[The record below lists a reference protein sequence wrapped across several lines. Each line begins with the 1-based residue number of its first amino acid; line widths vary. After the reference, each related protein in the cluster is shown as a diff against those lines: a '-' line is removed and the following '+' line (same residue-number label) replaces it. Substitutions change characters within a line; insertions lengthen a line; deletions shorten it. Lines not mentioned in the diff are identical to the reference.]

1 MIGAFAT
8 GALAS
13 ALAAAGLTGILLW
26 AIGVVTA
33 GGRPFDLTPAAMA
46 VVGFLVGLVV
56 LLAERVA
63 HRRTR
68 AGSTLGEPWAFR
80 RSDAPG
86 AVARDE
92 EPRG

>member
-13 ALAAAGLTGILLW
+13 ALAAAGLTGIVLW
-26 AIGVVTA
+26 AIGVVDRRRSA
-33 GGRPFDLTPAAMA
+33 VDLTPAVMA

-68 AGSTLGEPWAFR
+68 ASSTLGEPWAYR
-80 RSDAPG
+80 GHGDDDPAQPYG
-86 AVARDE
+86 D
-92 EPRG
+92 PRA

>member
-1 MIGAFAT
+1 MLGAFAT

-13 ALAAAGLTGILLW
+13 ALAAAGLTGVVLW
-26 AIGVVTA
+26 VVGVVTA

-46 VVGFLVGLVV
+46 IVGFVVGLVV

-68 AGSTLGEPWAFR
+68 AASTFGEPWAFR
-80 RSDAPG
+80 GGGKDDPASRYGD
-86 AVARDE
+86 
-92 EPRG
+92 PRG